1 MASEKFLLYIDIL
14 GFRNLVKDN
23 KDKIVELFDRIEK
36 LPVFTDRDIRTIV
49 FSDTILCYL
58 KQTPNSKDDVETML
72 MYLCEACQALFYHCV
87 QLDIV
92 YRAILTY
99 GEFEFK
105 EQKYFN
111 SYFGKAL
118 IFAHDKEKDI
128 KSIGLFVDK
137 RVTDKYNIFRT
148 IPYSDEFDFVYPNS
162 DFNVFQYA
170 ELSNFPVDWDRLEG
184 EVMLDLDVKFLKYV
198 KHNIDSLS
206 DTYIRQK
213 YESVYNL
220 YKKKFA
226 PLIIFLEQNNFD
238 HKAICPELD
247 WEERKEEFPRSMYS

>member
-1 MASEKFLLYIDIL
+1 MSTDKFLLYIDIL
-14 GFRNLVKDN
+14 NFRNLVKDS
-23 KDKIVELFDRIEK
+23 KEKVIELFDRIEK

-49 FSDTILCYL
+49 FSDTIVCYL
-58 KQTPNSKDDVETML
+58 KQTPNSKDGVETML
-72 MYLCEACQALFYHCV
+72 MYLCEACEALFYHCV

-118 IFAHDKEKDI
+118 IFAHDKEKEI

-137 RVTDKYNIFRT
+137 RVSNKYNIFRT
-148 IPYSDEFDFVYPNS
+148 IPYTDDFDFVYPNS
-162 DFNVFQYA
+162 DFNILQDAQV
-170 ELSNFPVDWDRLEG
+170 SDFPVVWYLLDG
-184 EVMLDLDVKFLKYV
+184 PVMLDLDVKFLKYV
-198 KHNIDSLS
+198 KHNIDTVS
-206 DTYIRQK
+206 DIAIRQK

-220 YKKKFA
+220 YKKKFFT
-226 PLIIFLEQNNFD
+226 LIAFLEQNNFD
-238 HKAICPELD
+238 HKAICPELP
-247 WEERKEEFPRSMYS
+247 WEEKKQEFPRSMY